1 MQSHRSRTTYAE
13 PQKGVDSVL
22 KGFKALRALYTID
35 TYAELSEGFK
45 GVLVGILREYE
56 IRDC

>member
-45 GVLVGILREYE
+45 GVLVGILR
-56 IRDC
+56 